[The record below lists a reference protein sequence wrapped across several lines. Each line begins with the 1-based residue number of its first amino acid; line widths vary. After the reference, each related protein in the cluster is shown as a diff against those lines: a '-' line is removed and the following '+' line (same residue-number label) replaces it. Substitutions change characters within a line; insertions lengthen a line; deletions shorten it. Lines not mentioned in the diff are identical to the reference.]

1 MSTCSSIVFIYTEK
15 RVKWKQKTKKKRKVG
30 YEVRKERKKVN
41 NVLIFP
47 VQSKKRKYVST
58 FLGSEIEIKCFVREG
73 LSSVSSMNCVPETT
87 RLLSV

>member
-1 MSTCSSIVFIYTEK
+1 MSTYSSIVFIYTEK

-47 VQSKKRKYVST
+47 VQSISFRVFYLLYLPREVAGGT
-58 FLGSEIEIKCFVREG
+58 FQYLK
-73 LSSVSSMNCVPETT
+73 
-87 RLLSV
+87 